1 VQVLSFLLLLV
12 AAAGIG
18 AAAAQGPAVYKC
30 REGGGV
36 TYQSEPCAGTE
47 LKRWAATPES
57 VDAAA
62 ELRLQAVREQLRK
75 RQAVN
80 HGTAAHKARR
90 QPAAPRAQD
99 PCERARQGRDKAYAK
114 AGLKRDFAMS
124 SAWDNRVQQA
134 CR

>member
-1 VQVLSFLLLLV
+1 MLSFLLLLV

-36 TYQSEPCAGTE
+36 SYQSAPCAGRE

-62 ELRLQAVREQLRK
+62 ELRLQAVREQLSK
-75 RQAVN
+75 RQA
-80 HGTAAHKARR
+80 GSPATAARSVRR

-99 PCERARQGRDKAYAK
+99 PCERARKGRDKAYAK

-124 SAWDNRVQQA
+124 SVWDNKVQQA